1 MFRVTSP
8 TKMDDRQLNRLIKRA
23 ALILVIGTVLFT
35 GFYVLDRWRPA
46 TTPIVDR
53 QLSALEQQVRDNPN
67 DIPSRGQLADTYVA
81 KGRFEDAIVQY
92 NLILET
98 GQSTELARYG
108 RAGAYMGLGRLDE
121 AAADYQAVVEIARG
135 GEMANVDPMLQASY
149 YQLGS
154 IAMQQG
160 RPADAIPFLEK
171 ALAIKRSD
179 ADSLYMI
186 GTAYVAT
193 GETDKAEVALR
204 SAIVFVPVGWSEPYV
219 ALAEAFTKAGRLAEA
234 EWAGAMADLAAG
246 KPELAEPRLLA
257 IATSDAALDVA
268 IGLGLLY
275 ETTGDT
281 ATAAEWYGK
290 ALALSPD
297 NAAAR
302 LGMGRVGPSTTALP
316 ALPTP
321 GAPGGNDSCRTR
333 RAPSGRPRAWRSR
346 PSTTT
351 SRPPSRSR
359 RPRRCRPSSTS
370 PKGSLGSNDAR
381 QS

>member
-1 MFRVTSP
+1 VPHMFRVTSP
-8 TKMDDRQLNRLIKRA
+8 TKMDDRQLNRLIKRV
-23 ALILVIGTVLFT
+23 ALILVVGTVLFT

-67 DIPSRGQLADTYVA
+67 DVAVRGTLADTYVA

-98 GQSTELARYG
+98 GQSTELAKYG
-108 RAGAYMGLGRLDE
+108 RAAAYMGLGRLDE
-121 AAADYQAVVEIARG
+121 AAADYQAVVEIAKG

-149 YQLGS
+149 YSLGS

-160 RPADAIPFLEK
+160 RPADAILFLEK

-193 GETDKAEVALR
+193 GETDKAEIALR
-204 SAIVFVPVGWSEPYV
+204 SAIDFVPVGWSEPYV
-219 ALAEAFTKAGRLAEA
+219 ALAEAFTKAGKTAEA

-257 IATSDAALDVA
+257 IVDSDAALDVA
-268 IGLGLLY
+268 IGLGLLN
-275 ETTGDT
+275 EMKGDT
-281 ATAAEWYGK
+281 AAAAEWYGK

-297 NAAAR
+297 NTAAR
-302 LGMGRVGPSTTALP
+302 LGMSRVGPGATALP

-321 GAPGGNDSCRTR
+321 GAPGGND
-333 RAPSGRPRAWRSR
+333 
-346 PSTTT
+346 
-351 SRPPSRSR
+351 
-359 RPRRCRPSSTS
+359 
-370 PKGSLGSNDAR
+370 
-381 QS
+381 

>member
-8 TKMDDRQLNRLIKRA
+8 TKMDDRQLNRLIKRV
-23 ALILVIGTVLFT
+23 ALILVVGTVLFT

-67 DIPSRGQLADTYVA
+67 DVAVRGTLADTYVA

-98 GQSTELARYG
+98 GQSTELAKYG
-108 RAGAYMGLGRLDE
+108 RAAAYMGLGRLDE
-121 AAADYQAVVEIARG
+121 AAADYQAVVEIAKG

-149 YQLGS
+149 YSLGS

-160 RPADAIPFLEK
+160 RPADAILFLEK

-193 GETDKAEVALR
+193 GETDKAEIALR
-204 SAIVFVPVGWSEPYV
+204 SAIDFVPVGWSEPYV
-219 ALAEAFTKAGRLAEA
+219 ALAEAFTKAGKTAEA

-257 IATSDAALDVA
+257 IVDSDAALDVA
-268 IGLGLLY
+268 IGLGLLN
-275 ETTGDT
+275 EMKGDT
-281 ATAAEWYGK
+281 AAAAEWYGK

-297 NAAAR
+297 NTAAR
-302 LGMGRVGPSTTALP
+302 LGMSRVGPGATALP

-321 GAPGGNDSCRTR
+321 GAPGGND
-333 RAPSGRPRAWRSR
+333 
-346 PSTTT
+346 
-351 SRPPSRSR
+351 
-359 RPRRCRPSSTS
+359 
-370 PKGSLGSNDAR
+370 
-381 QS
+381 

>member
-8 TKMDDRQLNRLIKRA
+8 TKMDDQQLNRLIKRV
-23 ALILVIGTVLFT
+23 ALILVVGTVLFT
-35 GFYVLDRWRPA
+35 GFYILDRWRPA

-53 QLSALEQQVRDNPN
+53 QLSALEQQVRDTP
-67 DIPSRGQLADTYVA
+67 DDVAVRGTLADTYVA
-81 KGRFEDAIVQY
+81 KGRYEDAIVQY

-98 GQSTELARYG
+98 GKADELAKFG
-108 RAGAYMGLGRLDE
+108 RAAAYTGLGRLDE
-121 AAADYQAVVEIARG
+121 AAADYQAVVEIAKG

-149 YQLGS
+149 YASGS

-179 ADSLYMI
+179 ADSLYLI
-186 GTAYVAT
+186 GTAFVAT
-193 GETDKAEVALR
+193 GETEKAEAALR
-204 SAIVFVPVGWSEPYV
+204 SAIAFVPVGWSEPYV
-219 ALAEAFTKAGRLAEA
+219 ALADAFTKAGKAAEA

-257 IATSDAALDVA
+257 IANGDAAVDAA

-275 ETTGDT
+275 ETKGDT
-281 ATAAEWYGK
+281 AAAAEWYAK
-290 ALALSPD
+290 ALAMSPG

-302 LGMGRVGPSTTALP
+302 LGMSRVGPVATALP

-321 GAPGGNDSCRTR
+321 GAPGGND
-333 RAPSGRPRAWRSR
+333 
-346 PSTTT
+346 
-351 SRPPSRSR
+351 
-359 RPRRCRPSSTS
+359 
-370 PKGSLGSNDAR
+370 
-381 QS
+381 